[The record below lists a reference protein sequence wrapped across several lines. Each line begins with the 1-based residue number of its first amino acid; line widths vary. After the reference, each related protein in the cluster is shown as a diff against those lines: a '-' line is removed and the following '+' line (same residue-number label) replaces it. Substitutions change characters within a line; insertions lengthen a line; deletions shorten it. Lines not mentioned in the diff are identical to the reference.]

1 MAKIDLKKFK
11 EFDSSEYLTDEE
23 TINAYLREV
32 SDDEEKDVGLVLY
45 ALGQVARARGI
56 AKVAEDSGL
65 NRESLYKV
73 FKPSA
78 KPQFETVT
86 RVLDAM
92 GFELQVRPKAVL
104 KGKVSKARLAVME
117 SSPSYNAA
125 KPKARKSV
133 KVAKSATAKAT
144 TRRK

>member
-1 MAKIDLKKFK
+1 MPKIDLSKFS

-23 TINAYLREV
+23 IINAYLREI
-32 SDDEEKDVGLVLY
+32 SNDPEKDMDLVLY

-104 KGKVSKARLAVME
+104 KGKASKATLAVME

-125 KPKARKSV
+125 KPKARKNV
-133 KVAKSATAKAT
+133 KVAKSATAKVAK
-144 TRRK
+144 RSK